1 MKVFLYPRLAWQGVR
16 KNAQMYVPYLLTCSL
31 MVMVFYIMAF
41 LKSGDT
47 LKLIGK
53 SAGSVTA
60 MVLGMGLVVVGLF
73 AIIFLYYTHSFIIRR
88 RMREF
93 GLYNVLGM
101 GKGNLARV
109 MICET
114 LLVAVISLM
123 VGLALGMLLAR
134 LAELLLVQMLNA
146 EIITPIYISI
156 PSILLTVGLFAA
168 IYALILVSSLVRM
181 RLSRPVELLRSEAA
195 GEKPPKANWLLA
207 LAGLVMLLVAYW
219 LAVSSNNV
227 LIALQRFFFAV
238 LMVIVATYMLFISGS
253 VALCRILQK
262 RKGYYYQPSHFI
274 SLSSM
279 AFRMKRNGAG
289 LASICILCTMV
300 LVMISSTFC
309 LYTSMT
315 DIIYGQYPHSIN
327 QKLGLELELLGAGSD
342 ERVDAARE
350 AIYQAAEKHGVVPKN
365 MEEYT
370 FLAGYGKVVNNDFL
384 LINGSDSQNI
394 FPWELYIFKLE
405 DYNRVANAACTL
417 DEGEALIF
425 TQNGTLALDMMNL
438 YGVRNY
444 RLKPVESMPREIK
457 GTNMGSIFAT
467 MYMIVPDYDDLLAAL
482 CDVPTEDVDLVQ
494 WWWTF
499 GYDVELDLEEEH
511 ELAMTTSNYVSK
523 SQRQFSSRWSYSTAS
538 RQYQRLDFIQSF
550 GGLFFL
556 AVVLGLVFTVA
567 AVLIIYYK
575 QLCEGYEDASRF
587 EIMRKVGLQREDIRK
602 SVNSQVLTVF
612 FAPLL
617 LSGLHLL
624 FAFPLISLILRGFG
638 FSNQPL
644 LVTVSLVSYVA
655 FGLLYVIIYRLTS
668 RSYYAIVSGA
678 KGAVM

>member
-47 LKLIGK
+47 LALIGK
-53 SAGSVTA
+53 AAGSVTA
-60 MVLGMGLVVVGLF
+60 MVLSMGLVVVGLF

-109 MICET
+109 MIWET
-114 LLVAVISLM
+114 LLVAVISLL
-123 VGLALGMLLAR
+123 VGLGLGMLLAR
-134 LAELLLVQMLNA
+134 LAELLLVQMLSA
-146 EIITPIYISI
+146 EITTPIYIST
-156 PSILLTVGLFAA
+156 PSILLTIGLFAA
-168 IYALILVSSLVRM
+168 IYVLILFSSLLRM
-181 RLSRPVELLRSEAA
+181 RLSRPVALLRSEAA

-207 LAGLVMLLVAYW
+207 VAGVVILLAAYW
-219 LAVSSNNV
+219 LALSSNNV
-227 LIALQRFFFAV
+227 VIALERFFIAV

-253 VALCRILQK
+253 VALCRFLQK

-309 LYTSMT
+309 LYTSIT
-315 DIIYGQYPHSIN
+315 DISYARYPHDIN
-327 QKLGLELELLGAGSD
+327 QKLGLEMELPD
-342 ERVDAARE
+342 EEIDKRIDAARE
-350 AIYQAAEKHGVVPKN
+350 ALYQAAEEYGVVPQN
-365 MEEYT
+365 MEES
-370 FLAGYGKVVNNDFL
+370 LLLSGYGKVVDNVFKIIERN
-384 LINGSDSQNI
+384 DSQDI
-394 FPWELYIFKLE
+394 FPWELYIYSLE
-405 DYNRVANAACTL
+405 DYNREADAPCTL
-417 DEGEALIF
+417 DEGEALIC
-425 TQNGTLALDMMNL
+425 TKNGRLAADSLNL
-438 YGVRNY
+438 YGLRNY
-444 RLKPVESMPREIK
+444 RLKPVDDMPAEIV
-457 GTNMGSIFAT
+457 GENTGSIFAAL
-467 MYMIVPDYDDLLAAL
+467 YLIVPDYDAL
-482 CDVPTEDVDLVQ
+482 MATLREEQPDSQLQ
-494 WWWTF
+494 WWWKV
-499 GYDVELDLEEEH
+499 GYDAGLDLKTEH

-523 SQRQFSSRWSYSTAS
+523 GQRQFNGRLSYSTAS
-538 RQYQRLDFIQSF
+538 RQYQRLDFLQSF
-550 GGLFFL
+550 GGMFFL

-587 EIMRKVGLQREDIRK
+587 ELMRKVGLMKEDIRK

-617 LSGLHLL
+617 LSGLHLM
-624 FAFPLISLILRGFG
+624 FAFPLIDKILRGFG
-638 FSNQPL
+638 FANQSL
-644 LVTVSLVSYVA
+644 LVTVTIVSYVA